1 MAASKPIL
9 YSAWISSCSFRV
21 RIALNLKGNWI
32 KPLALVSCSTV
43 DGESCPKQ
51 GSRSREMGTLGPFL
65 DLLISSSDF
74 GGNGWLATRPPR
86 F

>member
-32 KPLALVSCSTV
+32 KPLALVSCSID

-51 GSRSREMGTLGPFL
+51 GSRRLVPGRWGVGDNVTFS
-65 DLLISSSDF
+65 
-74 GGNGWLATRPPR
+74 
-86 F
+86 

>member
-32 KPLALVSCSTV
+32 KPLALVSCSID

-51 GSRSREMGTLGPFL
+51 GVSTSRSREMGSWGQCDLFL
-65 DLLISSSDF
+65 IY
-74 GGNGWLATRPPR
+74 
-86 F
+86 

>member
-32 KPLALVSCSTV
+32 KPLALVSCST
-43 DGESCPKQ
+43 DDARILPKT
-51 GSRSREMGTLGPFL
+51 GVSF
-65 DLLISSSDF
+65 F
-74 GGNGWLATRPPR
+74 